1 MENRTNRRAREM
13 AIALSA
19 ALLCAPL
26 SAGDLP
32 EIKVGLWSI
41 DSSAGGADTPR
52 SVLVCMNT
60 DVVQELMKGDARVL
74 PAGKCKSAID
84 ENGSSYVET
93 TDCIVRGRELQVKS
107 VATFAGNEKFHIDS
121 ERTGPTTDTML
132 IDGKYLSACP
142 AATQVGDVM
151 APNGQKT
158 NVLREANAG
167 RGVGPATAA
176 ASGSGGP

>member
-1 MENRTNRRAREM
+1 MENRTNRRALEM

-26 SAGDLP
+26 SAADLP

-52 SVLVCMNT
+52 SVLACMNT

-74 PAGKCKSAID
+74 PAGKCQSAID
-84 ENGSSYVET
+84 KNGSSYVET
-93 TDCIVRGRELQVKS
+93 TNCSVRGHELHIQS
-107 VATFAGNEKFHIDS
+107 VATFAGNDRFHVDS
-121 ERTGPTTDTML
+121 ERTGPTAETML

-142 AATQVGDVM
+142 AAMRIGDVM

-158 NVLREANAG
+158 NVLREATAG
-167 RGVGPATAA
+167 MPVGQ
-176 ASGSGGP
+176 